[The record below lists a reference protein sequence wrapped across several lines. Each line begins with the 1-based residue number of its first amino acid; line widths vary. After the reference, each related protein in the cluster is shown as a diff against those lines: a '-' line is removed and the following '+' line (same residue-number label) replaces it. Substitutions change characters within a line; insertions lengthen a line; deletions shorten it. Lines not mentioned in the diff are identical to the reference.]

1 MRYDKLVEMI
11 KRVGRDRLS
20 ENNYTARYHGSKRIS
35 GRYRSGNKLAQE
47 SSEVIS
53 SDKGK
58 NYINLNPTINS
69 IDQSR

>member
-20 ENNYTARYHGSKRIS
+20 ENNYTARYQIS
-35 GRYRSGNKLAQE
+35 GRYTSGNKLAQE

>member
-1 MRYDKLVEMI
+1 MI

-20 ENNYTARYHGSKRIS
+20 ENNHTVRYSIS
-35 GRYRSGNKLAQE
+35 GRYTSGNKLAQE